1 MKIRNTLIALGLA
14 LVASSAFAATP
25 QAAAPAGGKA
35 KPAKHCVQRSKIG
48 KCEKWSTDAK
58 QDAAKAE
65 KKS

>member
-1 MKIRNTLIALGLA
+1 MKIRSTLIALGLA
-14 LVASSAFAATP
+14 LAATSAFAATP
-25 QAAAPAGGKA
+25 QPAAAGGKA
-35 KPAKHCVQRSKIG
+35 KPAKHCVQRSKLG

>member
-14 LVASSAFAATP
+14 MVASSAFAAAP
-25 QAAAPAGGKA
+25 QAAAAGTKA
-35 KPAKHCVQRSKIG
+35 KAAKHCVQRSKIG

>member
-14 LVASSAFAATP
+14 MAATSAFAATP
-25 QAAAPAGGKA
+25 QPAAAGAKA

>member
-14 LVASSAFAATP
+14 MVASSAFAATP
-25 QAAAPAGGKA
+25 QPAAAGAKKA
-35 KPAKHCVQRSKIG
+35 AKHCVQRSKIG